1 MNHQFS
7 LLQDVYLENSFIS
20 SDAFYHHANM
30 CEYCSYR
37 KSDAFFRDKNWRG
50 NRMPSLIRP
59 SLNKKQANLILGHS
73 DQFTGIKRVLSLRFL
88 GYRNICGINVVKF
101 KNFSMPIPIGITN
114 NTNESEYH
122 RLFGNNELLVKANQV
137 DFLTQSNRLVYG
149 CFSIKTNKKERL
161 PLAKLL
167 LQSNHTF
174 EEPEFTIDGRIRYL
188 ENLRKYAFTACP
200 VGNGIDTHRLWEV
213 LYMGGIPIIKQN
225 RILESMLEDLPF
237 VLVRNWEQIKDEKF
251 LQDSWDKLSNRQ
263 NYNFNKLRIDY
274 WINLIHSR

>member
-1 MNHQFS
+1 
-7 LLQDVYLENSFIS
+7 
-20 SDAFYHHANM
+20 
-30 CEYCSYR
+30 
-37 KSDAFFRDKNWRG
+37 
-50 NRMPSLIRP
+50 
-59 SLNKKQANLILGHS
+59 
-73 DQFTGIKRVLSLRFL
+73 
-88 GYRNICGINVVKF
+88 
-101 KNFSMPIPIGITN
+101 MPIPIGITN

-188 ENLRKYAFTACP
+188 ENLRQYAFTACP

-213 LYMGGIPIIKQN
+213 LYMGGIPIIIQN